1 MTHYDIF
8 NGDADGI
15 CALHQLRLAEP
26 KQSRLITGIKRDIQL
41 LEKVQP
47 ESGDSLTVLDISMAK
62 NSAALQRH
70 LESGATVFYVDHH
83 QSGEIPTASNLTA
96 LINTDANICTSLMV
110 DGHLKGAYRPW
121 AVTAA
126 FGDNLHQSAAQV
138 AKSLSFSE
146 TELNNLKTLGICI
159 NYNGYGSCVADLHF
173 APDEL
178 YRAISNYVSPLDFIA
193 DKTSAYAP
201 LKAGYF
207 ADLANAEQLKAEY
220 DNGAIAVFVLPDA
233 PWARRISGVFANDLA
248 NQFPQRAHAVV
259 TLNPE
264 EKYVV
269 SVRAPLTNKQGAD
282 ELCSS
287 FPSGG
292 GRKAAAGINHLPVE
306 QLDEFIGRFSQQYP
320 KN

>member
-26 KQSRLITGIKRDIQL
+26 KQSQLITGIKRDIQL

-70 LESGATVFYVDHH
+70 LEAGATVFYVDHH

-96 LINTDANICTSLMV
+96 LINTDANTCTSLLV

-126 FGDNLHQSAAQV
+126 FGDNLHQSAVQT

-178 YRAISNYVSPLDFIA
+178 YCAISHYVSPFDFIA
-193 DKTSAYAP
+193 DKTSAYAA
-201 LKAGYF
+201 LKTGYF

-248 NQFPQRAHAVV
+248 NHFPQRAHAVV

-264 EKYVV
+264 GKYVV
-269 SVRAPLTNKQGAD
+269 SVRAPLANKQGAD